1 MKIELL
7 NAVDQEFERYPEAFG
22 GAVTS
27 EEVTQAE
34 AKLKVK
40 LPEDFKKFLLRYG
53 SGAIGEAIVL
63 GLREAEFVSTPS
75 FVDKSLQFRNMLPQ
89 GYEHFVVIGVDSAG
103 NPVGFQYPNKEII
116 IVDFDF
122 SGKKVIAGSF
132 EEYLEKSIHEELNI
146 HF

>member
-22 GAVTS
+22 GAVDS
-27 EEVTQAE
+27 EEVIQAE
-34 AKLKVK
+34 VKLKVK
-40 LPEDFKKFLLRYG
+40 LPEDFKRFLLKYG
-53 SGAIGEAIVL
+53 SGAIGEAVVL

-122 SGKKVIAGSF
+122 GGKNVLAGSF
-132 EEYLEKSIHEELNI
+132 EEYLEKAIREELKI